1 MVCCTGLSIRP
12 SVPVLLA
19 FISGCAVHMS
29 HIQLAQT
36 RVHTQLHLCPP
47 RAVLSSQP
55 IAGRSANQICCMW
68 VWTEAWFSVYKVCA
82 SSCNPSARM
91 LHLFL
96 LLLSS
101 AYLFRYMWGVWV
113 CYCFLIWFDRGLNTL
128 NWYAY
133 SSFKHK
139 RLVLCL
145 KLI

>member
-55 IAGRSANQICCMW
+55 IAGRSANQNCWMW

-91 LHLFL
+91 LYLFS

-101 AYLFRYMWGVWV
+101 AYLWGVFGCV
-113 CYCFLIWFDRGLNTL
+113 IVFSFDHDLNTL
-128 NWYAY
+128 NCYAY

-139 RLVLCL
+139 RLVLWL